1 MRLIDADALKEQW
14 DIMMYG
20 EPHGC
25 SFRVIDKAPTIIEL
39 SPDNLVEI
47 HKITNKEV

>member
-25 SFRVIDKAPTIIEL
+25 SFQVIDKQPTIVAMEKGVIQNDRRE
-39 SPDNLVEI
+39 DYNR
-47 HKITNKEV
+47 